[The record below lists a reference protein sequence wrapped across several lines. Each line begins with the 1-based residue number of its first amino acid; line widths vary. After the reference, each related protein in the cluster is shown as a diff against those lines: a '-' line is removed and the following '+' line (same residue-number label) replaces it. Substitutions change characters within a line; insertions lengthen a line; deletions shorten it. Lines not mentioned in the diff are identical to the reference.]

1 MSSLLSSS
9 TPASVPQHVAIIMDG
24 NGRWA
29 QARKRPRSFGH
40 RAGEKAVH
48 ASVEF
53 FAKQGVKALTLFAF
67 SSENWRR
74 PKEEVGAL
82 MSLFL
87 NALDKRVNELHQQ
100 GIRLRFIGD
109 LSKFSPELLTRMQQ
123 AMTLTETNER
133 FQLNVAVNYG
143 GRADMARA
151 ARLLAEKVQAGEMA
165 VSDIDEAALGAHV
178 FLADLPEPDLFIR
191 TGGEVRIS
199 NFLLWQLAY
208 TELFFTDVL
217 WPDVDEAVLTEAMNA
232 FARRDR
238 RFGGLGEG
246 EAS

>member
-1 MSSLLSSS
+1 MSLPLSSS

-48 ASVEF
+48 LSVEF
-53 FAKQGVKALTLFAF
+53 FAKKGVKALTLFAF

-87 NALDKRVNELHQQ
+87 NALDKRVHDLHKQS
-100 GIRLRFIGD
+100 IRLRFIGD
-109 LSKFSPELLTRMQQ
+109 LSKFSPELLARMNQ
-123 AMTLTETNER
+123 AMTLTETNQR

-143 GRADMARA
+143 GRADMAQA
-151 ARLLAEKVQAGEMA
+151 ARRLAEKVQAGEMA
-165 VSDIDEAALGAHV
+165 VDDINETTLGEHV

-217 WPDVDEAVLTEAMNA
+217 WPDVDEAVLAEALDA

-238 RFGGLGEG
+238 RFGGLSEA